1 MCIKFGL
8 GNNKLIFD
16 IIDCASLFISSD
28 LEFVHLLEI
37 LGNVDWLFR
46 ELEFAAGVW
55 DDEPVLL
62 FIEFVGAQFESG
74 VCSECP
80 IVDVY
85 IG

>member
-1 MCIKFGL
+1 VSIKFGL

-16 IIDCASLFISSD
+16 VKDGASLFISSD
-28 LEFVHLLEI
+28 VEFVHLSEI
-37 LGNVDWLFR
+37 LGDVNRFLW
-46 ELEFAAGVW
+46 ELKFAAGVR

-74 VCSECP
+74 VCSDFP
-80 IVDVY
+80 IVDVN